1 MTNRGTI
8 ATLRDASICAINEQ
22 TARQARDK
30 QATTN
35 ENEKNEKKEKKKK
48 KYPVNSVEFTPS
60 SLLLKLITARRSDV
74 DRVYASLTVASQV
87 LAIRLAP
94 AMVGWTPSPAQ

>member
-35 ENEKNEKKEKKKK
+35 ENEKKKK
-48 KYPVNSVEFTPS
+48 KYRVNSVEFTPS

>member
-35 ENEKNEKKEKKKK
+35 ENEKKKK